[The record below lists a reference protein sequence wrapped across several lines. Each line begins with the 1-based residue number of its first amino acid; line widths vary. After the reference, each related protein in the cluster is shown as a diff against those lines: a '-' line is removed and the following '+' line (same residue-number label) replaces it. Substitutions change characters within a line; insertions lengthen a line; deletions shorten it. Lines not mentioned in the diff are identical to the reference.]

1 LEKYFIKTNKQ
12 LKPSIDIEKINE
24 IAIKA
29 GKKLL
34 EFYLR
39 ADLQVIYKE
48 DNSPVSAADY
58 AANQIIIE
66 DLEKLNYGF
75 PILSEEGTETPY
87 ESRKNWET
95 FWSVDPL
102 DGTKEFIKGN
112 GNFTVN
118 IGLIY
123 QNYPIAGVI
132 YLPVS
137 EDLYFA
143 DENGAF
149 KVNKMQEKIRLQL
162 PQEPDY
168 QNLSA
173 VKSNTNKYTPSE
185 YSVLEKLGVKQI
197 RPIGSAIKYC
207 LLAERSADIYY
218 RQSPN
223 MEWDSASGQAILEIS
238 GGKILGADKKRFS
251 YNKPSLINGE
261 FICFGFSDTSK
272 LDF

>member
-1 LEKYFIKTNKQ
+1 MNPI
-12 LKPSIDIEKINE
+12 IDIIAVSD

-29 GKKLL
+29 GHRLL
-34 EFYLR
+34 DFYQKP
-39 ADLQVIYKE
+39 DLKINYKE
-48 DNSPVSAADY
+48 DDSPVSAADY
-58 AANQIIIE
+58 AANQVIME
-66 DLEKLNYGF
+66 GLEKLNYGF
-75 PILSEEGTETPY
+75 PILSEEGLDTPY
-87 ESRKNWET
+87 RIRKNWVT

-118 IGLIY
+118 IGLIH

-137 EDLYFA
+137 QTLYYA

-149 KVNKMQEKIRLQL
+149 KIDKKQNKIQLKL

-168 QNLSA
+168 DNLRA
-173 VKSNTNKYTPSE
+173 LKSSSNAYRPSE
-185 YSVLEKLGVKQI
+185 MAVLERCGVKHI
-197 RPIGSAIKYC
+197 TPIGSAIKYC
-207 LLAERSADIYY
+207 LLAEGVADIYH

-238 GGKILGADKKRFS
+238 GGKILGVDKKRFP
-251 YNKPSLINGE
+251 YNKPDLMNGE
-261 FICFGFSDTSK
+261 FTCLAFSNTSQIEDC
-272 LDF
+272 L

>member
-1 LEKYFIKTNKQ
+1 M
-12 LKPSIDIEKINE
+12 KPSIDIQKINK

-29 GKKLL
+29 GQKLL
-34 EFYLR
+34 EFYQR
-39 ADLQVIYKE
+39 ADLQISYKE
-48 DNSPVSAADY
+48 DESPVSAADY
-58 AANQIIIE
+58 AANQIIME
-66 DLEKLNYGF
+66 ELEKLNYGF
-75 PILSEEGTETPY
+75 PILSEEGIEIPY
-87 ESRKNWET
+87 ENRKNWET

-149 KVNKMQEKIRLQL
+149 KINKSQEKIRLQL
-162 PQEPDY
+162 PREPDY
-168 QNLSA
+168 QNLKA
-173 VKSNTNKYTPSE
+173 VKSNSNKYTPSE
-185 YSVLEKLGVKQI
+185 YAVLEKLGVKEI
-197 RPIGSAIKYC
+197 TPIGSAIKYC
-207 LLAERSADIYY
+207 LLAEGSADIYY

-238 GGKILGADKKRFS
+238 GGKILGADKERFS
-251 YNKPSLINGE
+251 YNKISLINQE
-261 FICFGFSDTSK
+261 FICFGFGDTSK
-272 LDF
+272 LNF